1 MKIVLFGRKLRCRS
15 LYLPIYKTTKIWYY
29 LLIDYSII
37 FIYKEV
43 SPMYTFRKLFSLLL
57 VLALTAGIFCGIS
70 VPAAASAPQLPDPY
84 IYCFAPSADR
94 IPSYYAFYARHA
106 VCNSPHY
113 VVPHGE
119 TQRQEA
125 TYLFNIVNLSELIW
139 DEAEAPEG
147 GYATINGFCADRNT
161 GINSNSLY
169 RKLNLEDAYFCFTDS
184 GWDPTPAEGI
194 RAVMHHTWPY
204 VEKIEQIVDQANDY
218 LLERYGEDAVLI
230 QDLTGAELLSASQ
243 AAVWHYSNND
253 DFSSPYP
260 YSHTEDFDSWGP
272 NFCQFYY
279 AQMMY
284 LDGFVN
290 IREKQSPTTASN
302 INGIY
307 DYLIN
312 LPGESVEDQMITENA
327 LNLAGAMQTSEE
339 AVLLVSIDGTVNADD
354 NLTLTA
360 TYTDRS
366 EDWNL
371 GSTMEAEALSD
382 NLYAVRMDAA
392 DLRFGGQLTLTL
404 AGDQTVQDICF
415 LEAKP
420 ADGFTPRD
428 TSQNVVAYSNDRCPV
443 GARKTMDMPNS
454 RTLVMVKE
462 DAASGNPLP
471 GVAFDL
477 YAKLDGKDV
486 KLNTLITDAEGK
498 ISVDVMDDG
507 TEYYFVEAEVLPGY
521 ESEKTPVTGGTV
533 SNTMSTGTLTVSKK
547 LINTSDAKP
556 HEQFNFRLTLDFST
570 APVSQNN
577 LPWLTGE
584 YLSEMVESTQKL
596 NWTVDANNI
605 LTAEFTL
612 KADASITLSQ
622 LPLGTTYR
630 LEEILTPQDRLVYTV
645 TTQIGDGAEQ
655 KSVTA
660 QGTVAEQNAVLYTNT
675 LYPEANPQ
683 TGDALLSATLLLMA
697 LLSAVLLLRR
707 KPQ

>member
-1 MKIVLFGRKLRCRS
+1 M
-15 LYLPIYKTTKIWYY
+15 
-29 LLIDYSII
+29 
-37 FIYKEV
+37 EV
-43 SPMYTFRKLFSLLL
+43 FNMHKFRKLLSILL
-57 VLALTAGIFCGIS
+57 VLSVMVTLCTGIS
-70 VPAAASAPQLPDPY
+70 LPAAAAAEEQWNPY
-84 IYCFAPSADR
+84 IYCFSPNKGLV
-94 IPSYYAFYARHA
+94 PQYYEFYSKPA
-106 VCNSPHY
+106 VYNSPHY
-113 VVPHGE
+113 VASNSNPKEDV
-119 TQRQEA
+119 
-125 TYLFNIVNLSELIW
+125 TYLFNIVNLSALVW
-139 DEAEAPEG
+139 DEASAPEG
-147 GYATINGFCADRNT
+147 GYATLNGFCGDRDISIQHNA
-161 GINSNSLY
+161 LY
-169 RKLNLEDAYFCFTDS
+169 RMINLEDAYFCKTQN
-184 GWDPTPAEGI
+184 GQDPASAQGI

-204 VEKIEQIVDQANDY
+204 VQDVDQIVDAANAY
-218 LLERYGEDAVLI
+218 LQERYGDEAVLI
-230 QDLTGAELLSASQ
+230 QDLTGAELLAASQ
-243 AAVWHYSNND
+243 TAVWHHSNHE
-253 DFSSPYP
+253 DFSRPYP
-260 YSHTEDFDSWGP
+260 YTNTVDYESWGP

-279 AQMMY
+279 PQMMY

-290 IREKQSPTTASN
+290 IREKPRDVTATN
-302 INGIY
+302 ISGIY
-307 DYLIN
+307 EYLIS
-312 LPGESVEDQMITENA
+312 LPGEDARDRIITEDAVELVSAMCVDKNA
-327 LNLAGAMQTSEE
+327 IL
-339 AVLLVSIDGTVNADD
+339 VVSIDGTVNSDD
-354 NLTLTA
+354 DLTLTA
-360 TYTDRS
+360 TWSDHS
-366 EDWNL
+366 ESWHL
-371 GSTMEAEALSD
+371 GSTMEAEVLSDGLYALS
-382 NLYAVRMDAA
+382 MDAENF
-392 DLRFGGQLTLTL
+392 RFGEQVKLTLN
-404 AGDQTVQDICF
+404 GSQKVQDVCF
-415 LEAKP
+415 MEAKSE
-420 ADGFTPRD
+420 DGHTSRE
-428 TSQNVVAYSNDRCPV
+428 TSQGLVVYSDDHTPIH
-443 GARKTMDMPNS
+443 ARRNADIPNNCTMA
-454 RTLVMVKE
+454 LVKE
-462 DAASGNPLP
+462 DSASGNPLP

-521 ESEKTPVTGGTV
+521 ESEKNPVTGGTV
-533 SNTMSTGTLTVSKK
+533 SNIMSTGTLTVSKK